1 MIRVMLAEIVMLIE
15 LVKLVELVELVILV
29 MLVVP
34 VEMKH
39 HVCVLF
45 PHYLQHEN
53 G

>member
-15 LVKLVELVELVILV
+15 LVKLVELVILV